1 MSVLAY
7 FSSRKAAPFFK
18 KDKKLLEDVQ
28 HDATKMISSIN
39 KFPYKE
45 RLFRLKLPT
54 LTYQRK
60 KGDIIITKKNPL

>member
-1 MSVLAY
+1 MSLV
-7 FSSRKAAPFFK
+7 APFFK

-28 HDATKMISSIN
+28 HHATKMVSSMN

-45 RLFRLKLPT
+45 RLHCLRLPT

-60 KGDIIITKKNPL
+60 RGEIILIKKNPF